1 MKQNSKFHSEFML
14 IQNLPHLQC
23 QTGIVAKEQRSE
35 AETERQMNTQDGQQ
49 YAK

>member
-1 MKQNSKFHSEFML
+1 ML
-14 IQNLPHLQC
+14 IQNLPHLQY
-23 QTGIVAKEQRSE
+23 QIGIVAKEQRSE